1 MCFSLSSLNLIYA
14 SSIPS
19 ILPAFSFASNPS
31 FFIFLH
37 PSSFPLSLY
46 QNVFLHF
53 SFIPIHSLLSIHK
66 FSILQSSCSNI
77 SLSSPPFSVLP
88 SQMVSHTS
96 FTLLLFSHPSLH
108 SPLYIFTS
116 LSTVSPP
123 PSSFMLT
130 GLVLR
135 LNYAEKIISPF
146 SDNISTPH

>member
-1 MCFSLSSLNLIYA
+1 MCFFLSSLNLIYA

-19 ILPAFSFASNPS
+19 ILPAFSFASNLFQA

-77 SLSSPPFSVLP
+77 SLSFLHLSLSFHPRWFHIPHSHFYFSLIHLCTP
-88 SQMVSHTS
+88 RSI
-96 FTLLLFSHPSLH
+96 FSLH
-108 SPLYIFTS
+108 SPSS
-116 LSTVSPP
+116 LLHPP
-123 PSSFMLT
+123 P
-130 GLVLR
+130 
-135 LNYAEKIISPF
+135 PC
-146 SDNISTPH
+146 